1 MGQLQ
6 IENDKLK
13 HQLLELEKT
22 VKAKDAEIQKGRER
36 TEADERRIEELQRE
50 KVDLE
55 KKQIDREKK
64 EMERLK
70 LELMAKSHF
79 KQLRSDRNELQIIKQ
94 SIAEIMT
101 SNKQSA
107 PSME

>member
-13 HQLLELEKT
+13 HQLIEHEKA
-22 VKAKDAEIQKGRER
+22 VKAKDAEIERERER
-36 TEADERRIEELQRE
+36 TEENDRKIEALQRE
-50 KVDLE
+50 RVELE

-70 LELMAKSHF
+70 LELMAKAHF
-79 KQLRSDRNELQIIKQ
+79 KQLRSDRTELQCIKQ
-94 SIAEIMT
+94 SLSEIMNQK
-101 SNKQSA
+101 SSH
-107 PSME
+107 